1 MRWSLLSDDNIQI
14 DHCVDVE
21 GSCEP
26 TNLYSVLPGPYTFA
40 EAEAACSA
48 LGMTLASF
56 STPAEATAAFNAV
69 GEAGFGDAWTAAW
82 RDMTAMTW
90 GWFDGQ
96 GANTRVEWHVLDLQE
111 GGCYMADVA
120 HCAESTYYATDCYSC
135 GLIDDEAKASLAV
148 RSAVLGEVSSLVN
161 AIQLV
166 NSDVQR
172 LC

>member
-1 MRWSLLSDDNIQI
+1 MLWSLLSDGNIQI

-69 GEAGFGDAWTAAW
+69 RDAGFGDAWTAAW

-120 HCAESTYYATDCYSC
+120 HCAESTLATDF
-135 GLIDDEAKASLAV
+135 
-148 RSAVLGEVSSLVN
+148 
-161 AIQLV
+161 
-166 NSDVQR
+166 QR
-172 LC
+172 